1 VYGQNTIYLGPVPD
15 QVYQIEMDTVI
26 LPTALTLTAPTVAD
40 SIQDPY
46 TTCVKFYAAYL
57 AKYYEQS
64 FGESEIYKQEYLN
77 HARSVLNTVFTR
89 RIPSLYSNIN

>member
-1 VYGQNTIYLGPVPD
+1 
-15 QVYQIEMDTVI
+15 MDTVI
-26 LPTALTLTAPTVAD
+26 LPTDLSLSTPTVAD

-46 TTCVKFYAAYL
+46 STCVKFYAAYL

-64 FGESEIYKQEYLN
+64 FGESEIYKQEYMN